1 MSLFVTKHG
10 ARKRANDIDRL
21 LKEIDQVTQSK
32 IDRVCDKIDGELNS
46 CGRELENSIRTLQ
59 QIDGLL
65 EKLVS
70 QIGMNAPQHVQV
82 LVESIASE
90 ISAKVAVSMDNQGE
104 VRKNIGDIDQYT
116 NEIDG
121 LTNEIDVLTNK
132 IDKLTDALQD

>member
-1 MSLFVTKHG
+1 MALFVTKQG

-70 QIGMNAPQHVQV
+70 QIGVNAPQHVQV

-90 ISAKVAVSMDNQGE
+90 ISSKVAVSMDNQVE
-104 VRKNIGDIDQYT
+104 VRKNIQDIDQYT
-116 NEIDG
+116 NEIDQ

-132 IDKLTDALQD
+132 IDKLTDSFQD

>member
-1 MSLFVTKHG
+1 MALFVTKQG
-10 ARKRANDIDRL
+10 ARKKANDIDRL

-65 EKLVS
+65 EKLVN
-70 QIGMNAPQHVQV
+70 QIGVNAPQHVQV

-90 ISAKVAVSMDNQGE
+90 ISSKVAVSMDNQGE
-104 VRKNIGDIDQYT
+104 VRKNIADIDQYT
-116 NEIDG
+116 NEIDQ

-132 IDKLTDALQD
+132 IDKLTDTFQD

>member
-1 MSLFVTKHG
+1 MALFVTKQG

-70 QIGMNAPQHVQV
+70 QIGVNAPQHVQV

-90 ISAKVAVSMDNQGE
+90 ISSKVAVSMDNQGE
-104 VRKNIGDIDQYT
+104 VRKNIADIDQYT

-132 IDKLTDALQD
+132 IDKLTDSFQD

>member
-1 MSLFVTKHG
+1 MGLFVTKQG

-70 QIGMNAPQHVQV
+70 QIGVNAPQHVQV

-90 ISAKVAVSMDNQGE
+90 ISSKVAVSMDNQGE
-104 VRKNIGDIDQYT
+104 VRKNIADIDQYT
-116 NEIDG
+116 NEIDT

-132 IDKLTDALQD
+132 IDKLTDSFQD